1 MATTHFDHLIVGS
14 ATEALDF
21 IGSLLESLSEY
32 SIVVQDLESK
42 ILLWNEGARRIYG
55 YEAEEVLGTATA
67 AILHTPED
75 ISSGKLQEILRATL
89 STGKWEG
96 ILTRVRK
103 DGQRF
108 RAHMLWTLRR
118 DAAGLPIGFL
128 VISNDVSKEAR
139 LIRQAEH
146 KFRGLLE
153 AAPDAIVIVDR
164 KGEIILAN
172 ARTEK
177 LFGYTQEELLH
188 HSVDMLLP
196 ERLRARHEA
205 HRQEFFRDPRV
216 HRMGSGLEL
225 YGLRKDGSE
234 FPADI
239 SLAPIE
245 TEEGVLLSSAI
256 RDITD
261 LKLMENL
268 RAGEARILEMIA
280 TGARLE
286 DTLAGLMRVIESQSQ
301 GMFCSVLL
309 LDEDK
314 VHVRHGAA
322 PSLPPAYTKAVD
334 GAPIG
339 PKAGSCGTAMYLGKP
354 VIVTDIFQDPLWA
367 DYSDFRN
374 LLAPF
379 RLRACWST
387 PIFSSKGD
395 VLGSF
400 AIYYREVR
408 GPNAAERHLI
418 DVATHIA
425 GIAIEHKASQAA
437 LRASEE
443 RFSKAFHS
451 SPTPMTISRFRD
463 STIVDINESLLRV
476 LGYSREEIVGHTTVE
491 IGMFDEQQQQL
502 VRSLLHERG
511 SVQDMEVK
519 VRTKPGQ
526 SRMFVVS
533 LAITHLGDEE
543 CVLGSLVDV
552 SERKWVEEALRK
564 SEEEYRRFFESSL
577 AGNWVSAPNGEIL
590 ACNPAFARI
599 FGFQSVEEALQGN
612 FASLY
617 PTPEPRQRALDILR
631 SQKRLEHYGLE
642 LRRRDGTPVH
652 VIMNAI
658 GSFDEHGNLV
668 KVLGHLIDNTEKR
681 KTEQQL
687 LQAQKME
694 AVGRLAGGIA
704 HDFNNILGVVMGFS
718 DIVLEKMASTD
729 PARSRIEEIR
739 KAGTRAAALIRQ
751 LLAFSRRQ
759 VLYPAILNL
768 NGIVNNLEEILQRL
782 IGEDIKL
789 AIVLDPA
796 LGLVRIDQ
804 SQIEQVILNL
814 VINARDAMPNGGKLI
829 VQTANVELNEQGA
842 REHPPTQVGAYVML
856 AVSDTGMGMDAQ
868 TRAHIFEPFFSTK
881 EVGKGTGL
889 GLSTVYGIV
898 KQSSGYIWVYS
909 EPGRGTRFEIYLP
922 RTQTTTEVSAP
933 PLNSSSPHPVSSL
946 RGSEVILLVEDA
958 APLRQLIQ
966 ELLES
971 AGYEVLHA
979 GGPLEAIQTAEAHEG
994 PIALL
999 VTDVVMPDM
1008 SGPLLAERLVV
1019 RWPQM
1024 KVLYISGYAAG
1035 EARESGILSAKVTF
1049 LQKPF
1054 SKDELLRK
1062 VRETL
1067 DTAIP
1072 SQN

>member
-1 MATTHFDHLIVGS
+1 
-14 ATEALDF
+14 
-21 IGSLLESLSEY
+21 
-32 SIVVQDLESK
+32 
-42 ILLWNEGARRIYG
+42 
-55 YEAEEVLGTATA
+55 
-67 AILHTPED
+67 
-75 ISSGKLQEILRATL
+75 
-89 STGKWEG
+89 
-96 ILTRVRK
+96 
-103 DGQRF
+103 
-108 RAHMLWTLRR
+108 
-118 DAAGLPIGFL
+118 
-128 VISNDVSKEAR
+128 
-139 LIRQAEH
+139 
-146 KFRGLLE
+146 
-153 AAPDAIVIVDR
+153 
-164 KGEIILAN
+164 
-172 ARTEK
+172 
-177 LFGYTQEELLH
+177 
-188 HSVDMLLP
+188 
-196 ERLRARHEA
+196 
-205 HRQEFFRDPRV
+205 
-216 HRMGSGLEL
+216 
-225 YGLRKDGSE
+225 
-234 FPADI
+234 
-239 SLAPIE
+239 
-245 TEEGVLLSSAI
+245 
-256 RDITD
+256 
-261 LKLMENL
+261 
-268 RAGEARILEMIA
+268 
-280 TGARLE
+280 
-286 DTLAGLMRVIESQSQ
+286 
-301 GMFCSVLL
+301 
-309 LDEDK
+309 
-314 VHVRHGAA
+314 
-322 PSLPPAYTKAVD
+322 
-334 GAPIG
+334 
-339 PKAGSCGTAMYLGKP
+339 MYLGKP

-367 DYSDFRN
+367 DYPDFRN

-829 VQTANVELNEQGA
+829 VQTANVDLNEQGA

-933 PLNSSSPHPVSSL
+933 PFNSSSPHPISSL

-979 GGPLEAIQTAEAHEG
+979 GGPLEAIQAAEAHEG

-1067 DTAIP
+1067 DTTIP